1 MGHLANSMS
10 QEEVSLR
17 NKYEAPL
24 TIAAMQ
30 RCGSLGRPAGDVCSR
45 SGNSG
50 RRSQPELA
58 ALHRTNFES
67 GIARCAPADLCGRP

>member
-1 MGHLANSMS
+1 MGHLADSMS

-45 SGNSG
+45 SGNFG
-50 RRSQPELA
+50 RRELA
-58 ALHRTNFES
+58 DMHRTNFES
-67 GIARCAPADLCGRP
+67 GIARCAHADLCGRP

>member
-24 TIAAMQ
+24 TMAAMQ
-30 RCGSLGRPAGDVCSR
+30 RCGSLGRPAGDLR
-45 SGNSG
+45 SCLVNTG

-58 ALHRTNFES
+58 AMHRTNFES
-67 GIARCAPADLCGRP
+67 GIVRCAR